1 MIKTLQ
7 KKFTTTAM
15 IAVTI
20 LLLVLL
26 GGINI
31 VNAWSSAK
39 QTDSLLHF
47 LTETEASPMRQRP
60 FDKRGGGFFA
70 PPFDEDTKMSAVYFT
85 AQTNGAGE
93 VIRVDTRRIA
103 TVTEEEA
110 RAYVASAAAKGKTD
124 GKIDRFRYRATPLA
138 EGEGTV
144 YVFLDDLDKWYSIA
158 RIAVLS
164 LLAGLVCWGLMLLL
178 IVLLSKKAI
187 RPIAESIE
195 RQKQFVTDAGHE
207 LKTPIAIILAN
218 TDALELHTG
227 ESKWSRNIR
236 EQTTRLTRLMQN
248 LLTLARLEE
257 PKKATDIAELS
268 LSELLADTLDMFR
281 EPMEQRGLTLAE
293 NVAADVAVRAS
304 REQITRLLSTL
315 FDNAVRYADEN
326 TEVQVSLTGGTA
338 ARCSRCRIRA
348 ARFPPAHLKSSLTA
362 SFAGMR
368 PATAAAAATA
378 SDFRQR
384 KRSPSK
390 TAAASPQSTSPPT
403 RSALR
408 SNCKKYRKKGKTL

>member
-7 KKFTTTAM
+7 KKFITTAM

-26 GGINI
+26 GAINV

-47 LTETEASPMRQRP
+47 LTETETSAMRQHP
-60 FDKRGGGFFA
+60 FDKRGGGFLA

-85 AQTNGAGE
+85 AQIDGSGE
-93 VIRVDTRRIA
+93 AVRIDTRRIA
-103 TVTEEEA
+103 TITEAEA
-110 RAYVASAAAKGKTD
+110 RAYVAAVSTSEKTD
-124 GKIDRFRYRATPLA
+124 GRIDRFRYRATPLA
-138 EGEGTV
+138 EGDGKV
-144 YVFLDDLDKWYSIA
+144 FVFLDATDQGYSIA
-158 RIAVLS
+158 RIAALS
-164 LLAGLVCWGLMLLL
+164 LLAGIACWGLMLLL

-187 RPIAESIE
+187 RPIAENIE

-257 PKKATDIAELS
+257 PKKPTDIAEFS
-268 LSELLADTLDMFR
+268 LSEMLTDTLDMCR
-281 EPMEQRGLTLAE
+281 EPMEQRGRTLAE
-293 NVAADVAVRAS
+293 NVAADVFIRAS
-304 REQITRLLSTL
+304 REQIMRLLSTL
-315 FDNAVRYADEN
+315 FDNAVRYADAD
-326 TEVQVSLTGGTA
+326 TEVQVTLTGSDRAVLLKVQNKCSTLPNCPPEKLFDRFFRGDA
-338 ARCSRCRIRA
+338 ARGGSSGGYGIGLSA
-348 ARFPPAHLKSSLTA
+348 AKAIAEQNGGSITA
-362 SFAGMR
+362 EYIGADSICF
-368 PATAAAAATA
+368 TV
-378 SDFRQR
+378 
-384 KRSPSK
+384 KI
-390 TAAASPQSTSPPT
+390 
-403 RSALR
+403 
-408 SNCKKYRKKGKTL
+408 

>member
-7 KKFTTTAM
+7 KKFITTAM

-26 GGINI
+26 GVINGI
-31 VNAWSSAK
+31 NAWSSVK
-39 QTDSLLHF
+39 QTDSLFHF
-47 LTETEASPMRQRP
+47 LIETETAAMRQHP

-85 AQTNGAGE
+85 AQTDGTGE
-93 VIRVDTRRIA
+93 VVRVDTRRIA

-110 RAYVASAAAKGKTD
+110 RNYVATVSALEKDK
-124 GKIDRFRYRATPLA
+124 GKIDRFRYRVTPLA
-138 EGEGTV
+138 EGEGKV
-144 YVFLDDLDKWYSIA
+144 YIFLDDVDEWYAIA
-158 RIAVLS
+158 RIAALS
-164 LLAGLVCWGLMLLL
+164 LLVGLACWGAMLLL
-178 IVLLSKKAI
+178 VVLLSKKAI
-187 RPIAESIE
+187 RPIAENIE

-257 PKKATDIAELS
+257 PKKPMDIAEFS

-281 EPMEQRGLTLAE
+281 EPMQQRGLTLSE
-293 NVAADVAVRAS
+293 NVGANVSIRAS

-315 FDNAVRYADEN
+315 FDNAVRYADAD
-326 TEVQVSLTGGTA
+326 TEVQVTLTSSDRAVLLKVQNKCSTLANCPPEKLFDRFFRGDA
-338 ARCSRCRIRA
+338 ARGGSSGGYGIGLSA
-348 ARFPPAHLKSSLTA
+348 AKAIVEQSGGSITA
-362 SFAGMR
+362 EYIGTDAICF
-368 PATAAAAATA
+368 TV
-378 SDFRQR
+378 
-384 KRSPSK
+384 K
-390 TAAASPQSTSPPT
+390 
-403 RSALR
+403 L
-408 SNCKKYRKKGKTL
+408 

>member
-20 LLLVLL
+20 LLSVLL
-26 GGINI
+26 GAINI

-47 LTETEASPMRQRP
+47 LTETETSAMRQHP

-110 RAYVASAAAKGKTD
+110 RAYVAAAAAKEKTD

-138 EGEGTV
+138 EGEGKV

-178 IVLLSKKAI
+178 IALLSKKAI
-187 RPIAESIE
+187 RPIAENIE

-257 PKKATDIAELS
+257 PKKATDIDELS
-268 LSELLADTLDMFR
+268 LAELLTDTLDMFR
-281 EPMEQRGLTLAE
+281 EPMEQRGLTVAE
-293 NVAADVAVRAS
+293 NVSADAAVRAS
-304 REQITRLLSTL
+304 REQITRLFSTL
-315 FDNAVRYADEN
+315 LDNAVRYADEN
-326 TEVQVSLTGGTA
+326 TEVQVTLTGGDRGAVLKVQNTCSTLPACPPEKLFDRFFRGDASRNGSSGGYGIGLSAAKAIAEQNGGSITA
-338 ARCSRCRIRA
+338 EYIGTDEIC
-348 ARFPPAHLKSSLTA
+348 FTVKL
-362 SFAGMR
+362 
-368 PATAAAAATA
+368 
-378 SDFRQR
+378 
-384 KRSPSK
+384 
-390 TAAASPQSTSPPT
+390 
-403 RSALR
+403 
-408 SNCKKYRKKGKTL
+408 

>member
-20 LLLVLL
+20 LLSVLL
-26 GGINI
+26 GAINI

-47 LTETEASPMRQRP
+47 LTETETSAMRQHP

-110 RAYVASAAAKGKTD
+110 RAYVAAAAAKEKTD
-124 GKIDRFRYRATPLA
+124 GKIDRFRYRVTPLA
-138 EGEGTV
+138 EGEGKV

-178 IVLLSKKAI
+178 IALLSKKAI
-187 RPIAESIE
+187 RPIAENIE

-268 LSELLADTLDMFR
+268 LAELLTDTLDMFR
-281 EPMEQRGLTLAE
+281 EPMEQRGLTIAE
-293 NVAADVAVRAS
+293 NVSADAAVRAS
-304 REQITRLLSTL
+304 REQITRLFSTL
-315 FDNAVRYADEN
+315 LDNAVRYADEN
-326 TEVQVSLTGGTA
+326 TEVQVTLTGGDRGAVLKVQNTCSTLPACPPEKLFDRFFRGDASRNGSSGGYGIGLSAAKAIAEQNGGSITA
-338 ARCSRCRIRA
+338 EYIGTDEIC
-348 ARFPPAHLKSSLTA
+348 FTVKL
-362 SFAGMR
+362 
-368 PATAAAAATA
+368 
-378 SDFRQR
+378 
-384 KRSPSK
+384 
-390 TAAASPQSTSPPT
+390 
-403 RSALR
+403 
-408 SNCKKYRKKGKTL
+408 